1 MAGKQFDSGRVKRDS
16 YWETMGKRTPDFWAG
31 VREGI
36 RAYGVWKD
44 GTQLI
49 GIMEKPIQQLF
60 FELGGVIEKLG
71 LVEVTPEQREALG
84 KVLDYAIHL
93 SGGEPYD
100 EQEDMDV
107 QIDAVLITLG
117 LKQETEE

>member
-1 MAGKQFDSGRVKRDS
+1 MKKDS
-16 YWETMGKRTPDFWAG
+16 YWQQFGPRSKDFWD
-31 VREGI
+31 GI
-36 RAYGVWKD
+36 KD
-44 GTQLI
+44 GTRAYAVWNDGEQLV
-49 GIMEKPIQQLF
+49 GIMKTPLQEVFDEIDR
-60 FELGGVIEKLG
+60 EGVIEKLG
-71 LVEVTPEQREALG
+71 LVEATPEQREALG

-93 SGGEPYD
+93 AGGHPYD